1 MTFEEALS
9 DYGDEADQVILDT
22 IFQWV
27 RQNFFPN
34 WDKSGKWTIEAY
46 HLHRGL
52 AGSCSNKGR
61 KILVYNHL
69 LWRREGKLENPLELT
84 TTIIHEAAHAVLPKP
99 GNHGKR
105 WRCEIAECCDRA
117 KEMRMTSLYK
127 RLREESSVYIL
138 TKGGRVTA
146 KWVYSTIKELLKK
159 DRTATFENIMNQID
173 YIVGKA
179 QLDTSGVTFLD
190 KKFKLCRRV
199 YDAEKRKML
208 RSKTSFTKKKGA

>member
-69 LWRREGKLENPLELT
+69 LWRGEGKLENPLELT

-127 RLREESSVYIL
+127 RLREESWIYIVSE
-138 TKGGRVTA
+138 GGRVTA
-146 KWVYSTIKELLKK
+146 KLVYAKIKELLQKN
-159 DRTATFENIMNQID
+159 RTDTFENIMRRID
-173 YIVGKA
+173 YMAGKA
-179 QLDTSGVTFLD
+179 QPDPSTDTVLD

-208 RSKTSFTKKKGA
+208 RSKTSFTKKKGS